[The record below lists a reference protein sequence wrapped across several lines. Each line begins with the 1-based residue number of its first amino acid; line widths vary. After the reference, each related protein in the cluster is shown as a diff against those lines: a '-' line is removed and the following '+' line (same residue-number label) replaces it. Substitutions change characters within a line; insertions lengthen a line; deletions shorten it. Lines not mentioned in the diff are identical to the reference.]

1 MNGQQNGIYDLLRAL
16 EESLDKG
23 FPLLSNY
30 MVVVKREVVESLL
43 DRIYA
48 SLPTEVQDARSL
60 LRRRDEIQHEA
71 QQRAEKIINDAQN
84 EASRL
89 LSESDLLL
97 AVQKEADK
105 IKEQVISD
113 CEEIKRKALDDAE
126 AIRIQAQDDAV
137 RIQDGASVYAEQVLT
152 NLEQNLNQLQQVVKN
167 GQVQLERRRSETEQ
181 SSYSSPLQSVYPDSQ
196 QRVEQ
201 REYATNF
208 KID

>member
-48 SLPTEVQDARSL
+48 SLPSEVQDARAL

-71 QQRAEKIINDAQN
+71 QQRAEKIINDAHN
-84 EASRL
+84 EASRI

-126 AIRIQAQDDAV
+126 AIRIQAKDEAT

-152 NLEQNLNQLQQVVKN
+152 NLEQNLNQLQQIVKN
-167 GQVQLERRRSETEQ
+167 GQVQLERRRNES
-181 SSYSSPLQSVYPDSQ
+181 SSYSSSQIDTVYSDSQ
-196 QRVEQ
+196 NVDQ

>member
-48 SLPTEVQDARSL
+48 SLPAEVQDARSL

-71 QQRAEKIINDAQN
+71 QQRAEKINDAQN

-126 AIRIQAQDDAV
+126 AIRIQAQDEAN

-152 NLEQNLNQLQQVVKN
+152 NLEQNLNQLQQIVKN
-167 GQVQLERRRSETEQ
+167 GQVQLERRRNESAAAYA
-181 SSYSSPLQSVYPDSQ
+181 SSGLKNVYPESQ
-196 QRVEQ
+196 NQEQ

>member
-105 IKEQVISD
+105 IKEQVIAD

-137 RIQDGASVYAEQVLT
+137 RIQDGASVYAEQVLS
-152 NLEQNLNQLQQVVKN
+152 NLEQNLNQLLQIVKN
-167 GQVQLERRRSETEQ
+167 GQVQLERRINEST
-181 SSYSSPLQSVYPDSQ
+181 SYSSPLQTVYPDSQ
-196 QRVEQ
+196 KSEDKK
-201 REYATNF
+201 EYATNF

>member
-48 SLPTEVQDARSL
+48 SLPAEVQDARSL

-126 AIRIQAQDDAV
+126 AIRIQAQDEAN

-152 NLEQNLNQLQQVVKN
+152 NLEQNLNQLQQIVKN
-167 GQVQLERRRSETEQ
+167 GQVQLERRRNESVAAYA
-181 SSYSSPLQSVYPDSQ
+181 SSGLKNVYPESQ
-196 QRVEQ
+196 NQEQ

>member
-16 EESLDKG
+16 EEALDKG

-48 SLPTEVQDARSL
+48 SLPAEVQDARSL

-105 IKEQVISD
+105 IKEQVIAD

-126 AIRIQAQDDAV
+126 AIRIQAQDDAI

-167 GQVQLERRRSETEQ
+167 GQVSLERRRSEVN
-181 SSYSSPLQSVYPDSQ
+181 SYSSPLKTVYPDAPQ
-196 QRVEQ
+196 NEQ

>member
-48 SLPTEVQDARSL
+48 SLPSEVQDARSL

-97 AVQKEADK
+97 AVQREADK

-126 AIRIQAQDDAV
+126 AIRIQAQDEV
-137 RIQDGASVYAEQVLT
+137 RRIQDGASVYAEQVLT

-167 GQVQLERRRSETEQ
+167 GQVQLERRRNE
-181 SSYSSPLQSVYPDSQ
+181 SSLYSSPLKAVYPDGQ
-196 QRVEQ
+196 QQAEQ

>member
-105 IKEQVISD
+105 IKEQVIAD

-152 NLEQNLNQLQQVVKN
+152 NLEQNLNQLQQIVKN
-167 GQVQLERRRSETEQ
+167 GQVQLERRRNEST
-181 SSYSSPLQSVYPDSQ
+181 SYSSSLQTVYPDSQ
-196 QRVEQ
+196 KPEDK

>member
-60 LRRRDEIQHEA
+60 LRRRDEIQHDA
-71 QQRAEKIINDAQN
+71 QQRAEKIINDAQY

-105 IKEQVISD
+105 IKEQVIAD

-152 NLEQNLNQLQQVVKN
+152 NLEKNLTQQQQIVKN
-167 GQVQLERRRSETEQ
+167 GQVYMEKLRSDSFGSYDVPT
-181 SSYSSPLQSVYPDSQ
+181 SYSSERAQ
-196 QRVEQ
+196 QFSDYRPE
-201 REYATNF
+201 
-208 KID
+208 